1 MNSCWDAHTQ
11 NLEDNTMPLGVDAG
25 SAGNVVCPTTGSN
38 ISSNFATDFNR
49 LSSMQ
54 QRKRPALHFE
64 EILARTER
72 PRQDLHVDVQYVGD
86 GLHSAQRRTP
96 TGWSCSCCN
105 AAGQVARGLGMQLLV
120 LVLVLWVLFM
130 LELLLLQL
138 RKAGLSP

>member
-1 MNSCWDAHTQ
+1 
-11 NLEDNTMPLGVDAG
+11 MPLGVDAG
-25 SAGNVVCPTTGSN
+25 SAGNVVCATTGSN

-54 QRKRPALHFE
+54 QRKQPALHFE

-72 PRQDLHVDVQYVGD
+72 PRQDLHVDVQYVGG

-105 AAGQVARGLGMQLLV
+105 AAGQVARKLGLQLLV

-138 RKAGLSP
+138 SKA